1 MHCPKC
7 GQQQITEETRFC
19 SRCGFL
25 LTGIAQLVANEGI
38 VPNPE
43 VLLPTAKLSPRQRGI
58 RQGFF
63 IVLSAALIVPIITM
77 IAIALTAG
85 PFVPLLS
92 ALLLIGGGMLRSIY
106 AFMFES
112 PGETLGKFPNGTELA
127 GAKLPSLNAGT
138 DLPAATYA
146 PPSSGMW
153 RDTNELVSQPGTVTD
168 STTKLLERDAR
179 DQ

>member
-25 LTGIAQLVANEGI
+25 LTGIAQVVANEGI
-38 VPNPE
+38 VPNSDVP
-43 VLLPTAKLSPRQRGI
+43 LPAAKLSPRQRGI

-85 PFVPLLS
+85 PFVPLMS
-92 ALLLIGGGMLRSIY
+92 ALLLIGGGALRSVY

-112 PGETLGKFPNGTELA
+112 QGETLAPLPNAAE
-127 GAKLPSLNAGT
+127 
-138 DLPAATYA
+138 LPAANIRSLNPATDLSGGNYA
-146 PPSSGMW
+146 PPRSGMW
-153 RDTNELVSQPGTVTD
+153 RDTNELLTEPGSVTD
-168 STTKLLERDAR
+168 NTTKLLEREAR

>member
-25 LTGIAQLVANEGI
+25 LTGIAQVVANEGI
-38 VPNPE
+38 IPNSE
-43 VLLPTAKLSPRQRGI
+43 VLLPAAKLSPRQRGI

-85 PFVPLLS
+85 PFVPLMS

-112 PGETLGKFPNGTELA
+112 PGETLGTLPSGTELP
-127 GAKLPSLNAGT
+127 GANMPSLNAAT
-138 DLPAATYA
+138 DLPAGTYA
-146 PPSSGMW
+146 PPQSGMW
-153 RDTNELVSQPGTVTD
+153 RDTNELLTEPGSVTD
-168 STTKLLERDAR
+168 NTTKLLEREAR